1 MLRVMITALLPAGL
15 KAVIKS
21 TMRSRRMRW
30 LNHIL
35 EQQAD
40 RRYRKGKQATSL
52 DDLRAALLRLPLP
65 DHTVVFIHSSM
76 SKLGYIDGGAA
87 SVVTA
92 LHDVI
97 VEKRDGTIAVPTFS
111 MSGGMA
117 DTLRGGQV
125 FDLRNMPSG
134 TGRITELVRSHPDA
148 RRSLHPTHSV
158 AAVGPQAAWLLAGHH
173 LDPYTFGLSSPFAR
187 LIECDGFILGLG
199 VDLGPVTFY
208 HVVEDCGAF
217 PINVYSGDSPISAT
231 CLDECGDPVELK
243 VMAHDPSISTTRI
256 DRANGEAI
264 RSYMTTVF
272 ENAAGL
278 TWYEVGDG
286 RMWLVSAR
294 RLYECLE
301 QLKDRGITIYASAED
316 VASLPPAT
324 SVLRPAR
331 TN

>member
-1 MLRVMITALLPAGL
+1 
-15 KAVIKS
+15 
-21 TMRSRRMRW
+21 
-30 LNHIL
+30 
-35 EQQAD
+35 
-40 RRYRKGKQATSL
+40 
-52 DDLRAALLRLPLP
+52 
-65 DHTVVFIHSSM
+65 M
-76 SKLGYIDGGAA
+76 SNLGYVEGGAA

-92 LHDVI
+92 LRDVI

-117 DTLRGGQV
+117 DTLRDGQV
-125 FDLRNMPSG
+125 FDLRNTPSG
-134 TGRITELVRSHPDA
+134 TGRITELVRLQPDA

-158 AAVGPQAAWLLAGHH
+158 SAVGPQAAWLVAGHH
-173 LDPYTFGLSSPFAR
+173 RDPYTFGSSSPFAR
-187 LIECDGFILGLG
+187 LIECDGFLLGLG

-217 PINVYSGDSPISAT
+217 PINVYSGDSPISAI
-231 CLDECGDPVELK
+231 CLDECGNPVELK
-243 VMAHDPSISTTRI
+243 VMAHDPSISITRI

-278 TWYEVGDG
+278 TWYGVGDG

-301 QLKDRGITIYASAED
+301 RLKDRGITIYASAED
-316 VASLPPAT
+316 VTSLPPAA
-324 SVLRPAR
+324 SVLHPAP
-331 TN
+331 TS